1 MQIHKSTSGLNK
13 SEEEAMK
20 SQASK
25 GCPSRH
31 YTVAQDGSGDFTTI
45 QAAINAVPEN
55 AADKSEIRIKQ
66 GVYYEKLH
74 IEKPKIHLIG
84 EGAEQ
89 TVITYDDYAL
99 KKFPDGEMYHTFH
112 SYTAFIG
119 EDDFTAEGLSF
130 VNSAGPGKDVG
141 QALAI
146 YVDGD
151 RAAFR
156 HCRFI
161 GHQDT
166 IFTGPLPPQPI
177 DRSYFG
183 GPRDGA
189 ERRNLRQYYE
199 DCYIEGDVDFI
210 FGSATAVF
218 KGCEIFAKNR
228 LKSNAAVENEVN
240 GWITAASTP
249 EGVRYGYVFMDCTL
263 ESDAPSQSVYLGR
276 PWRNHAKVCF
286 LNCWMGAHVKQE
298 GWHNWNKT
306 DAESTAL
313 FAEFNSVGPGA
324 GSKTE
329 RVPWA
334 AMLTEEEASEYTVAS
349 ILSGSD
355 DWIPFG
361 QAIT

>member
-1 MQIHKSTSGLNK
+1 MSKQVSPYTDQDQKNQHYNV
-13 SEEEAMK
+13 
-20 SQASK
+20 AS
-25 GCPSRH
+25 
-31 YTVAQDGSGDFTTI
+31 DGTGDYATI
-45 QAAINAVPEN
+45 QAAIDAVPDHATECF
-55 AADKSEIRIKQ
+55 EIRIKS

-74 IEKPKIHLIG
+74 IEKPMIHLVG

-89 TVITYDDYAL
+89 TVITYDDHAL
-99 KKFPDGEMYHTFH
+99 KKFPDGSQYHTFH

-119 EDDFTAEGLSF
+119 ADDFTAERLSF
-130 VNSAGPGKDVG
+130 VNSAGPGKVVG

-156 HCRFI
+156 DCRFI

-166 IFTGPLPPQPI
+166 IFTGPLPEQPL

-189 ERRNLRQYYE
+189 ERRKLRQYYE
-199 DCYIEGDVDFI
+199 DCYIEGDIDFI

-228 LKSNAAVENEVN
+228 LSDAAAANGEVN

-249 EGVRYGYVFMDCTL
+249 EDVRYGYVFIDCDLT
-263 ESDAPSQSVYLGR
+263 SNAPPQSVYLGR

-286 LNCWMGAHVKQE
+286 LNCWIGAHVKQE
-298 GWHNWNKT
+298 GWHNWNKA
-306 DAESTAL
+306 DAEATVVY
-313 FAEFNSVGPGA
+313 AEYHSAGPGA
-324 GSKTE
+324 GNATV

-334 AMLTEEEASEYTVAS
+334 RTLSEQEAAKYAIPLV
-349 ILSGSD
+349 LSGMD
-355 DWIPFG
+355 GWQPFG
-361 QAIT
+361 EEKG

>member
-1 MQIHKSTSGLNK
+1 MQIHKNTSGLNRCGAK
-13 SEEEAMK
+13 AVNK
-20 SQASK
+20 QVSQ
-25 GCPSRH
+25 GCPSRY
-31 YTVAQDGSGDFTTI
+31 YTVAQDGSGDFSTI
-45 QAAINAVPEN
+45 QAAINAMPDN
-55 AADKSEIRIKQ
+55 ASDELEIRIKQ

-84 EGAEQ
+84 EGAAQ
-89 TVITYDDYAL
+89 TIITYDDYAL

-156 HCRFI
+156 NCRFI

-177 DRSYFG
+177 DRSFFG

-189 ERRNLRQYYE
+189 KRRKMRQYYE

-228 LKSNAAVENEVN
+228 LSNTAAAEDEVN

-249 EGVRYGYVFMDCTL
+249 EDVPYGYVFIDCVL
-263 ESDAPSQSVYLGR
+263 DSNAPPRSVYLGR
-276 PWRNHAKVCF
+276 PWRNHAKVCL
-286 LNCWMGAHVKQE
+286 LNCWIGAHVKEE

-306 DAESTAL
+306 DAESTL
-313 FAEFNSVGPGA
+313 VYAEFNSAGPGA
-324 GSKTE
+324 GSRTG

-334 AMLTEEEASEYTVAS
+334 TMLTEEKASEYTVS
-349 ILSGSD
+349 HILSGSD
-355 DWIPFG
+355 GWLPFS
-361 QAIT
+361 

>member
-1 MQIHKSTSGLNK
+1 MEAHKNNSCINRLETKAVDEQVFNGINQS
-13 SEEEAMK
+13 
-20 SQASK
+20 
-25 GCPSRH
+25 CPSRY
-31 YTVAQDGSGDFTTI
+31 YTVAQDGSGDFSTI
-45 QAAINAVPEN
+45 QAAINAMPDN
-55 AADKSEIRIKQ
+55 AINELEIRIKQ

-74 IEKPKIHLIG
+74 MDKPKIHLIG

-89 TVITYDDYAL
+89 TVVTYDDYAL
-99 KKFPDGEMYHTFH
+99 KKFPDGQLYHTFH

-130 VNSAGPGKDVG
+130 VNSAGPGKEVG

-156 HCRFI
+156 NCRFI

-166 IFTGPLPPQPI
+166 IFTGPLPPKPM
-177 DRSYFG
+177 DRSFFG

-189 ERRNLRQYYE
+189 ERRKLRQYFE

-218 KGCEIFAKNR
+218 KGCEIFSQNR
-228 LKSNAAVENEVN
+228 ISDTAPAENTVN

-249 EGVRYGYVFMDCTL
+249 EDVRHGYVFIDCTL
-263 ESDAPSQSVYLGR
+263 TSNAPPQSIYLGR

-286 LNCWMGAHVKQE
+286 LNCWMGAHVKME
-298 GWHNWNKT
+298 GWHNWNKP
-306 DAESTAL
+306 DAETTVVY
-313 FAEFNSVGPGA
+313 AEFNSKGPGA
-324 GSKTE
+324 ASAEE
-329 RVPWA
+329 RVSWA
-334 AMLTEEEASEYTVAS
+334 KRLTEEEASEYTAAH
-349 ILSGSD
+349 ILSGVD
-355 DWIPFG
+355 GWLPFR
-361 QAIT
+361 

>member
-1 MQIHKSTSGLNK
+1 MNK
-13 SEEEAMK
+13 QVSAEID
-20 SQASK
+20 QD
-25 GCPSRH
+25 PSIRC
-31 YTVAQDGSGDFTTI
+31 YTVARDGSGDFDTI
-45 QAAINAVPEN
+45 QAAIDAMPDH
-55 AADKSEIRIKQ
+55 ATDKQEIRIKP
-66 GVYYEKLH
+66 GVYYEKLD
-74 IEKPKIHLIG
+74 IEKPKIHLVG

-99 KKFPDGEMYHTFH
+99 KKFPNGELYHTFH

-119 EDDFTAEGLSF
+119 ADDFTAERLSF
-130 VNSAGPGKDVG
+130 VNSAGPGKVAG
-141 QALAI
+141 QALAV

-156 HCRFI
+156 GCRFI

-166 IFTGPLPPQPI
+166 IFTGPLPEQPM
-177 DRSYFG
+177 DRSFFG

-189 ERRNLRQYYE
+189 ERRKLRQYYE

-218 KGCEIFAKNR
+218 QGCEIFAKKR
-228 LKSNAAVENEVN
+228 VSDDVATEGEVN

-249 EGVRYGYVFMDCTL
+249 EDVPYGYVFMDCDLT
-263 ESDAPSQSVYLGR
+263 SNAPAQSVYLGR

-298 GWHNWNKT
+298 GWHNWNK
-306 DAESTAL
+306 AE
-313 FAEFNSVGPGA
+313 AEATVVYAEYNSAGPGTGHA
-324 GSKTE
+324 SG

-334 AMLTEEEASEYTVAS
+334 KLLTEQEAAEYTRSRV
-349 ILSGSD
+349 LSGED
-355 DWIPFG
+355 GWKPFKE
-361 QAIT
+361 TE

>member
-1 MQIHKSTSGLNK
+1 MSKQMSPNIDLDQST
-13 SEEEAMK
+13 
-20 SQASK
+20 
-25 GCPSRH
+25 RY
-31 YTVAQDGSGDFTTI
+31 YTVALDGTGDYPTI
-45 QAAINAVPEN
+45 QAAIDAVPDNGTE
-55 AADKSEIRIKQ
+55 SFTIRIKS
-66 GVYYEKLH
+66 GIYYEKLD
-74 IEKPKIHLIG
+74 IEKPMIHLIG
-84 EGAEQ
+84 EGAEH

-99 KKFPDGEMYHTFH
+99 KKFPDGTQYHTFH

-119 EDDFTAEGLSF
+119 ADDFTAERLSF
-130 VNSAGPGKDVG
+130 VNSAGPGKVVG
-141 QALAI
+141 QALAV

-156 HCRFI
+156 GCRFI

-166 IFTGPLPPQPI
+166 IFTGPLPEQPV
-177 DRSYFG
+177 DRSFFG

-189 ERRNLRQYYE
+189 ERRKLRQYYE
-199 DCYIEGDVDFI
+199 DCYIEGDIDFI

-228 LKSNAAVENEVN
+228 LSDVAAAEGEVN

-249 EGVRYGYVFMDCTL
+249 EDVRYGYVFIDCDLT
-263 ESDAPSQSVYLGR
+263 SNAPAQSVYLGR

-306 DAESTAL
+306 DAEGTVAY
-313 FAEFNSVGPGA
+313 AEYHSAGPGA
-324 GSKTE
+324 GNAMV

-334 AMLTEEEASEYTVAS
+334 KTLSEQEAAEYTMPL
-349 ILSGSD
+349 ILSGVD
-355 DWIPFG
+355 GWQPFG
-361 QAIT
+361 EERG